1 MLAVYD
7 HDHDDGEYVDH
18 VDDYDDHVDDY
29 DDNVDDLREIECN
42 ALIDSSY
49 HNDKM
54 KMLR

>member
-7 HDHDDGEYVDH
+7 HGHDDDDEFNDH
-18 VDDYDDHVDDY
+18 VDDYDEHD
-29 DDNVDDLREIECN
+29 DDLREIECN

-49 HNDKM
+49 HSDKKM